1 MVKCECQMNCIT
13 VYTYTH
19 HHTYIVKKLFRN
31 TLNKIL
37 FHRIHIIYK

>member
-1 MVKCECQMNCIT
+1 MVKCECQNELVEC
-13 VYTYTH
+13 VYTH